1 MLIIPFFTTY
11 LLICTL
17 IRRINEGISLRE
29 SCLIS
34 WIFLSSLVLIFTEI
48 FSLFQALNFQTACIF
63 WSTISLILVS
73 LITSKWK
80 QKKIS
85 NDSTSKNI
93 QINNVT
99 TVIYICLIGGA
110 LFLLTIYCPP
120 NTWDSMTYHMS
131 RVAHWV
137 QNENIAFY
145 PTHILRQL
153 HQPPFSEYLILQLQ
167 LLNNGDQFA
176 NLPQFAAMLISTLG
190 VTLIAK
196 EFNLNKSGQLLTAL
210 ISITI
215 PMGILQAT
223 STQNDYVLSSMLV
236 CALYFGIKMTWAYH
250 IKYATIFSLSIA
262 LAIATKGTGYLFA
275 LPIFV
280 FTLVYATKNIRLASQ
295 LVGLSAFFSSAFNA
309 GHYFRNFNLYGS
321 ILGPGKEGSLSYA
334 NEIFSLQVIASNI
347 VRNFAIHIGTPFHPV
362 NQAITEFVTW
372 LHHLLGLSISDARTT
387 WGGMPF
393 VLDPLN
399 PHEDG
404 TGNLLHLFLI
414 CIALLI
420 YISKKNIHTKV
431 ITGYITCLISCFL
444 LFCIYLKWQPWHSR
458 LQLPIF
464 VLWSPIVA
472 LSFFSIKFFRNR
484 EIFFTLSLFIA
495 SLPWVVFSATKPLIA
510 KLHSK
515 PPYYKIEESV
525 FNTTRNQQ
533 YFINRPKLSN
543 SYIAVTDIIKNLDN
557 KNIGLIISGDEWE
570 YPLFPLLNGHGTSIY
585 HIEVHNQSSFIES
598 KLSNPELML
607 EINQPTKKEIL
618 IRNRKFTRIWFD
630 NNISLYQHID
640 GAQ

>member
-11 LLICTL
+11 FLICAF

-29 SCLIS
+29 AYLIS
-34 WIFLSSLVLIFTEI
+34 WISLCSLVLISTEI
-48 FSLFQALNFQTACIF
+48 LSLFQTVNYQTAFIF
-63 WSTISLILVS
+63 WSTISLILV
-73 LITSKWK
+73 IVMISKRK
-80 QKKIS
+80 LKRLE
-85 NDSTSKNI
+85 NDSTNKNLR
-93 QINNVT
+93 INIVT
-99 TVIYICLIGGA
+99 AAICICIISGI
-110 LFLLTIYCPP
+110 LFLLAIYCPP

-153 HQPPFSEYLILQLQ
+153 HQPPFAEYLILQLQ
-167 LLNNGDQFA
+167 LLNRGDQFA

-190 VTLIAK
+190 VSLIAN
-196 EFNLNKSGQLLTAL
+196 EFNLNRSGQLLTAL

-223 STQNDYVLSSMLV
+223 STQNDYVLTSMLV
-236 CALYFGIKMTWAYH
+236 CAMYFGMKLSSTDPQ
-250 IKYATIFSLSIA
+250 KFTILFSVSTA
-262 LAIATKGTGYLFA
+262 LALATKGTGYLFI

-280 FTLVYATKNIRLASQ
+280 FSLVYSKNSINITLRLI
-295 LVGLSAFFSSAFNA
+295 GLSALLCSVFNA

-321 ILGPGKEGSLSYA
+321 ILGPGREGSLSYA
-334 NEIFSLQVIASNI
+334 NEIFSLQVVTSNI
-347 VRNFAIHIGTPFHPV
+347 VRNFAIHLGTPFYSV
-362 NQAITEFVTW
+362 NLSITEFVTW
-372 LHHLLGLSISDARTT
+372 LHHLIGLSISDVRTT

-404 TGNLLHLFLI
+404 TGNLLHLLLI

-420 YISKKNIHTKV
+420 YISKKSIRTKV
-431 ITGYITCLISCFL
+431 ITGYITCLISCFI

-472 LSFFSIKFFRNR
+472 LSFLSIKICRDR
-484 EIFFTLSLFIA
+484 ELLLTLSLFIA
-495 SLPWVVFSATKPLIA
+495 SLPWIIFSATKPLIA

-515 PPYYKIEESV
+515 PPYYKIEENI
-525 FNTTRNQQ
+525 FNTTRDRQ
-533 YFINRPKLSN
+533 YFINRPKLWN
-543 SYIAVTDIIKNLDN
+543 NYETVIDKIENLN
-557 KNIGLIISGDEWE
+557 KKNIGLIISGDEWE
-570 YPLFPLLNGHGTSIY
+570 YPLFPLLNGNNISIH
-585 HIEVHNQSSFIES
+585 HIEVRNQSAFLES
-598 KLSNPELML
+598 KLSNQDLIL
-607 EINQPTKKEIL
+607 EINQPTKKEML

-630 NNISLYQHID
+630 NNMSLYQYLD
-640 GAQ
+640 DTQ